1 MIEVLKERM
10 KKFLKDTYQNTHKQW
25 KEMNKPFQNLKVEIE
40 SIKKTQNEGN
50 LGNDEL
56 KQKSQR

>member
-1 MIEVLKERM
+1 
-10 KKFLKDTYQNTHKQW
+10 
-25 KEMNKPFQNLKVEIE
+25 MNKPFQNLKVEIE